1 MTTIKERPIHEVR
14 FGVISAAI
22 WKHDSQ
28 NGVWYNATFSRRYKN
43 GDKWDFID
51 SFGRDDLLLLAKAAD
66 AAHSWIYQ
74 QIQGEKE
81 QKAKTSV
88 NEDGPSSSIIDS
100 PLAAH
105 Q

>member
-1 MTTIKERPIHEVR
+1 MTTIKEKPIHEVR
-14 FGVISAAI
+14 FGLISAAI
-22 WKHDSQ
+22 WKNDSQ
-28 NGVWYNATFSRRYKN
+28 NGVWYNTKFSRSYKN
-43 GDKWDFID
+43 GDKWSSTD

-74 QIQGEKE
+74 QMQEEKE
-81 QKAKTSV
+81 QKAKTSA

-100 PLAAH
+100 PLASH